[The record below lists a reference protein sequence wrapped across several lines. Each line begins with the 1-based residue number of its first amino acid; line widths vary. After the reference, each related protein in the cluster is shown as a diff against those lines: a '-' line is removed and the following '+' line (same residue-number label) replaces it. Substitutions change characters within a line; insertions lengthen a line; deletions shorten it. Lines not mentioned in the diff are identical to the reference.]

1 MICQMCSLVRLVML
15 IMKLRFRS
23 QQIFFGL
30 SDEYI
35 EQVYESFFFLKYQG
49 GFSFTE
55 AYNLPIQIRNWFV
68 QRLIK
73 QLEREREEIERV
85 QKSGK

>member
-1 MICQMCSLVRLVML
+1 M
-15 IMKLRFRS
+15 
-23 QQIFFGL
+23 
-30 SDEYI
+30 
-35 EQVYESFFFLKYQG
+35 EQVYESFFFLKYHG

-55 AYNLPIQIRNWFV
+55 AYNLPIKIRTWFV

-85 QKSGK
+85 QKGSK

>member
-1 MICQMCSLVRLVML
+1 
-15 IMKLRFRS
+15 MKLRFRS

-35 EQVYESFFFLKYQG
+35 EQVYESFFFLKYHG

-85 QKSGK
+85 QKGGK